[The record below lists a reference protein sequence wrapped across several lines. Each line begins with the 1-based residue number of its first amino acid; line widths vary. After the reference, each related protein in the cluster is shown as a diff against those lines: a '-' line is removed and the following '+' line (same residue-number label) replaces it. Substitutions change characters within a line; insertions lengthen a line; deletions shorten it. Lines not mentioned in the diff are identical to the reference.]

1 MSEPSGFS
9 LDSEESEAVCR
20 AVLKSLG
27 ERHQLL
33 ADKVADTS
41 DFEGAADEAGRRA
54 QELARAAKA
63 RLAELR
69 LAGAARTVGTV
80 RNVFSG
86 VALVREMDFEAE
98 YGLKSAGARIG
109 GSGS

>member
-1 MSEPSGFS
+1 MSDQGGFS
-9 LDSEESEAVCR
+9 LDSEESESVCR

-33 ADKVADTS
+33 ADKIADSS

-54 QELARAAKA
+54 QELARSAKA
-63 RLAELR
+63 RLEELR

-80 RNVFSG
+80 QNVFSG
-86 VALVREMDFEAE
+86 VALVRETDFEAE
-98 YGLKSAGARIG
+98 YGLKSAGSRIG
-109 GSGS
+109 GVGA